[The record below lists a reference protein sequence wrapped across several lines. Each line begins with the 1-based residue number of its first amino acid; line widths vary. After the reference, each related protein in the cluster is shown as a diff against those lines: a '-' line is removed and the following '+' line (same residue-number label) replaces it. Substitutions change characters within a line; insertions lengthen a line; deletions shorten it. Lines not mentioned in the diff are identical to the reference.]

1 MLEQFPPRFNRP
13 FQVPPQYPEPVFRP
27 LNPELCLEQVL
38 CFKHRRKVSKDN
50 TVRFQLH
57 TLQLLPGLE
66 RPSYAGA
73 AVEVLKALDGRLS
86 VRHEGRIV
94 AAQEAPP
101 SPVFLRNG
109 HGRSATVPVPPSGA
123 HGLGKRWT
131 ATLDQLD
138 SRAEDTKDQGPSLTA
153 RPPPASPK
161 SPPRASR
168 RSFRGR
174 GGKRFRNPGARECR
188 FERSSGSW
196 ESTGPPC
203 NFSSYP
209 TGVCTI
215 ILKQR
220 RLGVSGRGR
229 PEWMPWEQPG
239 RAWGRYEFGVVV
251 STSTQRVTHLQRW
264 PTI

>member
-1 MLEQFPPRFNRP
+1 MLQTPQKGGQGQHSE
-13 FQVPPQYPEPVFRP
+13 VPVAYSSVAARA
-27 LNPELCLEQVL
+27 
-38 CFKHRRKVSKDN
+38 
-50 TVRFQLH
+50 
-57 TLQLLPGLE
+57 

-138 SRAEDTKDQGPSLTA
+138 SRAEDTKDQGAITDSAAAAGKPKA
-153 RPPPASPK
+153 ASPRK
-161 SPPRASR
+161 PTFLQRERWKAIQKPRR
-168 RSFRGR
+168 KG
-174 GGKRFRNPGARECR
+174 CR

-209 TGVCTI
+209 TELCTI

-251 STSTQRVTHLQRW
+251 STSTQR
-264 PTI
+264 